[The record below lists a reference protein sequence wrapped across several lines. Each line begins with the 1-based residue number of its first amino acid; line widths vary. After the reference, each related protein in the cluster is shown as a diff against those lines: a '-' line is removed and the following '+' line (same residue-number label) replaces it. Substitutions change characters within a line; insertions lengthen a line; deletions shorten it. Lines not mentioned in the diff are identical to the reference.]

1 MNKTIE
7 QNISECIMGI
17 FVGHTVPV
25 LYCNYLT
32 VLTEYCTCT
41 VLYSDSDI
49 LFDLLL
55 TKHTYCK
62 SLWLKASAKFPKCK
76 CN

>member
-7 QNISECIMGI
+7 QNISECIMGV

-55 TKHTYCK
+55 TNSPNVNVIDKYTV
-62 SLWLKASAKFPKCK
+62 S
-76 CN
+76 